1 MPLTSFAH
9 DGLTFDVTD
18 TGPGPGPET
27 GIPVVLLH
35 GFPADRRCWEG
46 VSARLAAAGLRTLAP
61 DQRGYS
67 PGARPTQGYPAAY
80 AMDRLVGDVLA
91 LLDAAQAPQAHLV
104 GHDWGGAV
112 AWAVAGAHPERLVS
126 VTSLSTPHPA
136 ALARAYLVP
145 WQVAHSAYVAF
156 FQLPRLPEVL
166 LGRGLTLGLRRS
178 GLPAA
183 VADRYAARMAEP
195 GALTAALGWYRA
207 LRHSHG
213 AVHRVRVPTTYVW
226 GRHDPF
232 LGRRAAE
239 GTQVFVKTD
248 YRFIE
253 LDEGHWLPELAPQA
267 CAEAVLDRAAY
278 PRCIAAEREAHP

>member
-1 MPLTSFAH
+1 MPLTSYAH

-18 TGPGPGPET
+18 TGPGPATEP
-27 GIPVVLLH
+27 PVVLLH
-35 GFPADRRCWEG
+35 GFPADRQCWAG
-46 VSARLAAAGLRTLAP
+46 VSTRLADAGLRTLAP

-67 PGARPTQGYPAAY
+67 PGARPTQDYPAAY
-80 AMDRLVGDVLA
+80 AIEALVGDVLA
-91 LLDAAQAPQAHLV
+91 LLDAAGASQAHLV

-112 AWAVAGAHPERLVS
+112 AWAAAGAHPGRFETLTV
-126 VTSLSTPHPA
+126 LSTPHPA
-136 ALARAYLVP
+136 ALARAYRDP
-145 WQVAHSAYVAF
+145 WQAVHSAYVAF
-156 FQLPRLPEVL
+156 FQLPLLPEAL
-166 LGRGLTLGLRRS
+166 LARGLTLGLRRS
-178 GLPAA
+178 GLSAA

-213 AVHRVRVPTTYVW
+213 TVHRVRVPTTYLW

-239 GTQVFVKTD
+239 GTQRLVKTD
-248 YRFIE
+248 YRFVE

-267 CAEAVLDRAAY
+267 CAEAVLDRATGMGQGA
-278 PRCIAAEREAHP
+278 R